1 MKNTRVARR
10 YATALMS
17 SAASDTSVDVLARD
31 LDLIGGTLASSRELR
46 LLVASP
52 VVKAGKKGEIFAE
65 LFGKTISKETQA
77 FLDLLIDKQRE
88 EHLPAI
94 ITEFRVL
101 CDVRRGIVN
110 AHVTSAADI
119 SPAQEKLL
127 QKELGRITG
136 KDVRLSTAVD
146 ATLRGGL
153 VVRVG
158 DTVLDASLRRQLEI
172 LRERFLAGG
181 TVTQ

>member
-10 YATALMS
+10 YAHALIS
-17 SAASDTSVDVLARD
+17 SSTSDTSVDTLSRD
-31 LDLIGGTLASSRELR
+31 LDLIGGTLAASRELR

-52 VVKAGKKGEIFAE
+52 VVKPEKKGAIFAA
-65 LFGKTISKETQA
+65 LFGKSIGKETQA
-77 FLDLLIDKQRE
+77 FLDLLIEKQRE

-94 ITEFRVL
+94 ITEFNAL
-101 CDVRRGIVN
+101 CDLRRGIVN
-110 AHVTSAADI
+110 VHVVSAADLP
-119 SPAQEKLL
+119 SAQKQSL

-136 KDVRLSTAVD
+136 KHVRLSTAVD
-146 ATLRGGL
+146 AALRGGL

-158 DTVLDASLRRQLEI
+158 DTVLDASIRRQLEI